1 MKYFLWFFSI
11 FILISCNPTEESEK
25 KHQETTKEENKSE
38 IDSIIT
44 SKNLWSIPTDTIQVI
59 PDFRKTAVDS
69 LTRTIIKKRKSDDLY
84 YCFAYKF
91 NENTVVTIVED
102 EVEYISYSLF
112 VINNYKL
119 TGKLIVAESTTW
131 EHGNTETKSIIS
143 NDSLITKIKV
153 TASKDW
159 GDYSQ
164 WKRDTIIEKYL
175 INANGEIIEIK

>member
-1 MKYFLWFFSI
+1 M
-11 FILISCNPTEESEK
+11 ISCNPTEDSGK
-25 KHQETTKEENKSE
+25 KHQEVTEEKNKCE

-44 SKNLWSIPTDTIQVI
+44 SKNLWSIPTDTIQVL
-59 PDFRKTAVDS
+59 PDFRKTTVDS
-69 LTRTIIKKRKSDDLY
+69 LTRTIIKKGKLDDLY
-84 YCFAYKF
+84 YSSAFKL
-91 NENTVVTIVED
+91 NQNTVLTIVED
-102 EVEYISYSLF
+102 EVEYISYSIY
-112 VINNYKL
+112 VINNSKL

-143 NDSLITKIKV
+143 NDSLITKIKI

-175 INANGEIIEIK
+175 INTNGEIIERK